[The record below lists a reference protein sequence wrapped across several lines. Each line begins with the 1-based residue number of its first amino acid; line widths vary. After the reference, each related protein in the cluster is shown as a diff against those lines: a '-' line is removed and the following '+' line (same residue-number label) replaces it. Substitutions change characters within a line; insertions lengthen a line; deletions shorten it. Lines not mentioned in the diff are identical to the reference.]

1 MLTHVNIKRYKNV
14 IIFISILIIIMSFF
28 GFKKEKVFFIVYTH
42 KDFLNECIENQTYE
56 KASKIIGIEKITP
69 YPISN
74 KDKFVDFY
82 CSGSGL
88 VPNSVYYGF
97 YYISNDMPLGFQAQ
111 PVEFTPD
118 GDGWRWE
125 EKWENPNSDNWMYT
139 EKITDNWYYYEAG
152 F

>member
-1 MLTHVNIKRYKNV
+1 MLKHMNIKRHKNIV
-14 IIFISILIIIMSFF
+14 IFIAIAIILMSFF
-28 GFKKEKVFFIVYTH
+28 GFKKEKIFFIVYTH
-42 KDFLNECIENQTYE
+42 KSFLNECIKNQTYE
-56 KASKIIGIEKITP
+56 KASKIIGIKKITP
-69 YPISN
+69 YSLRN
-74 KDKFVDFY
+74 KEKFVDFY

-97 YYISNDMPLGFQAQ
+97 YYISNDRPLGFQAQ
-111 PVEFTPD
+111 SVEFKSD